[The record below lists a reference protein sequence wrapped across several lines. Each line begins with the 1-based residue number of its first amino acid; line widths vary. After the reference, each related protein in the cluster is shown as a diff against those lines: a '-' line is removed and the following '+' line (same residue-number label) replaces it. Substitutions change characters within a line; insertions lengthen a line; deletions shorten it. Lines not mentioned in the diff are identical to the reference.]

1 MHSLLGHTSRPNLYE
16 TTHIEH
22 LHNWS
27 CTKLLPYISCGC
39 GKLKL
44 FCCNTQCRISVLV
57 ASCSSLSS
65 HDCTPLLGCSGCS
78 HYHETSLPSATQTS
92 YNSWRAY
99 LFFWPFLLNQISALT
114 TNPLGN
120 AKLFILFNKLLVFS
134 LAWRHLAS
142 FLLLVG
148 LLYPACCMVF
158 PEFRCEYPTT
168 FPMLVTLEKYIPI
181 CLE

>member
-1 MHSLLGHTSRPNLYE
+1 M
-16 TTHIEH
+16 
-22 LHNWS
+22 
-27 CTKLLPYISCGC
+27 

-57 ASCSSLSS
+57 APCSSLSS

-92 YNSWRAY
+92 YNSWRGY

-120 AKLFILFNKLLVFS
+120 AKLFILFNRLVVFS
-134 LAWRHLAS
+134 LAWRHLTS

-168 FPMLVTLEKYIPI
+168 FAMLVTLENIFQSTLSRWAAKSF
-181 CLE
+181 CLGQDQFQLYHIMTLIKMAPMMK